1 MDFRYCKR
9 FIKSIFYLEFYLILE
24 FIMFIELCKINKLVM
39 HLNPSLLQK
48 NGSEAAFLKRGHRA

>member
-9 FIKSIFYLEFYLILE
+9 FIKSIFSLEFYLILE

-39 HLNPSLLQK
+39 HLNPSLLHK